1 MDDYS
6 IRMLNG
12 DDIRLFEEMDTGIE
26 NDYIVRIFDRLTE
39 GRSEMYGL
47 FTEGRLVST
56 AGYTLFAGCY
66 AMLGRLRSDR
76 NYRGRSFATTLMN
89 YVKEQALSRPHIQWV
104 GGNTEEQNVPA
115 RHVLSNIGL
124 EKQAVLQIAAADQVN
139 DLASGEAPWRQITN
153 EKKKRLWLQETFL
166 ESGRI
171 FPYECYY
178 PFPADE
184 ALFGHENLN
193 TWRFYENSSGTR
205 YMLTKIDTKDRTY
218 LHVIYPWQ
226 DYRNQNGLWGTIAA
240 EQARSEHE
248 LQEQLQI
255 WLDVQ
260 DAGALPEN
268 HPFELRSRWTLY
280 GKHNT

>member
-226 DYRNQNGLWGTIAA
+226 DYRSQKGLWETIAA
-240 EQARSEHE
+240 EQVRSERE

-260 DAGALPEN
+260 HAGALPEN

-280 GKHNT
+280 GKQKT

>member
-1 MDDYS
+1 MNDYS

-12 DDIRLFEEMDTGIE
+12 DDIRLYEKMDTGIE

-47 FTEGRLVST
+47 FTEDRLVST

-104 GGNTEEQNVPA
+104 GGNTEEQNAPA

-139 DLASGEAPWRQITN
+139 DLASGEAPWRQITDD
-153 EKKKRLWLQETFL
+153 KKKRLWLRETFL

-226 DYRNQNGLWGTIAA
+226 DYRNQNGLWETIAA

-260 DAGALPEN
+260 DGGALPEN

-280 GKHNT
+280 GKQTN